1 MSYKS
6 SSFSKIITPAAY
18 YIWKQP
24 YCPHDPMNMAFIVRL
39 NQMVENNI
47 MYMYMT
53 SLTNFLIWV
62 MNVDIFVK

>member
-1 MSYKS
+1 
-6 SSFSKIITPAAY
+6 
-18 YIWKQP
+18 
-24 YCPHDPMNMAFIVRL
+24 
-39 NQMVENNI
+39 MVENNI

>member
-6 SSFSKIITPAAY
+6 SSFSKTPAAY

-24 YCPHDPMNMAFIVRL
+24 CCPHDPMNMAFIVRL